1 MQHTYQHLAITTPD
15 VVLSTPQLTT
25 NSAVLVLTDAVVA
38 RGQRAWN
45 RIKATAAEQR
55 ELWREVGEAL
65 LVGRRMHKS
74 DKLFGQWVKEH
85 GFDDLDRRDRVSA
98 MWLAEHWGLL
108 SHGETVAGL
117 THPRRIKEWYEEQ
130 QHTALLPADLS
141 DIQAESIETIELD
154 ERSAEKVAK
163 LSRRAK
169 AGDEGSAIAQ
179 RHIEALA
186 KKHNTTVQKLEEA
199 AAVAAP
205 AAYHCFTPK
214 QIEALTEVRESVM
227 ATIPELEKDGLS
239 REAIAA
245 VFMNVARMLLN
256 EARQ

>member
-1 MQHTYQHLAITTPD
+1 MQHTYQNLTITTPD

-25 NSAVLVLTDAVVA
+25 NSAVLGLTDAVVA

-85 GFDDLDRRDRVSA
+85 GFDDMHRNYRSAA
-98 MWLAEHWGLL
+98 MWLAQNWEAATASSTCTSDPIQLQ
-108 SHGETVAGL
+108 
-117 THPRRIKEWYEEQ
+117 KDFNEQ
-130 QHTALLPADLS
+130 QQTALLPADLS

-154 ERSAEKVAK
+154 ERAGEKVAK
-163 LSRRAK
+163 LIRRAQ
-169 AGDEGSAIAQ
+169 AGDEGSAIAK
-179 RHIEALA
+179 RHVDALA
-186 KKHNTTVQKLEEA
+186 KKHNTTVEKLEEA
-199 AAVAAP
+199 ASIAAP
-205 AAYHCFTPK
+205 ATFFRFNPQQLA
-214 QIEALTEVRESVM
+214 ALQDFRETVM
-227 ATIPELEKDGLS
+227 ATVEEMEKFGLT

-245 VFMNVARMLLN
+245 VFINAAKMI
-256 EARQ
+256 RQPSLH

>member
-1 MQHTYQHLAITTPD
+1 MT
-15 VVLSTPQLTT
+15 
-25 NSAVLVLTDAVVA
+25 AVIQMTDAVVA
-38 RGQRAWN
+38 RGQRAWH
-45 RIKATAAEQR
+45 RIKATATEQR

-74 DKLFGQWVKEH
+74 DKLFGQWIKEQ
-85 GFDDLDRRDRVSA
+85 GFDDMPSTTRKDAL
-98 MWLAEHWGLL
+98 WLASNWSLL
-108 SHGETVAGL
+108 DNGCPVDASHPT
-117 THPRRIKEWYEEQ
+117 RIRQWFNEQ

-169 AGDEGSAIAQ
+169 AGDEGSAIAK

-199 AAVAAP
+199 AAVTSP
-205 AAYHCFTPK
+205 AAYYCFTPA
-214 QIEALTEVRESVM
+214 QIEALKEVRESVM
-227 ATIPELEKDGLS
+227 ATIPELESDGLS

-245 VFMNVARMLLN
+245 VFMNVAKMLLN

>member
-1 MQHTYQHLAITTPD
+1 MQDHVQHLTKTLGPTL
-15 VVLSTPQLTT
+15 LSSEQLFQT
-25 NSAVLVLTDAVVA
+25 NSLMVATDAVVA

-65 LVGRRMHKS
+65 LVGRKQNPS
-74 DKLFGQWVKEH
+74 NQGFSKWCKEM
-85 GFDDLDRRDRVSA
+85 GFDDLDRRVRADA
-98 MWLAEHWGLL
+98 MWLASL
-108 SHGETVAGL
+108 SGNQTTAWPSGISNPGEL
-117 THPRRIKEWYEEQ
+117 RRWFNEQ

-199 AAVAAP
+199 AAVTSP
-205 AAYHCFTPK
+205 AAYYCFTPA
-214 QIEALTEVRESVM
+214 QIEALENVRNAVM
-227 ATIPELEKDGLS
+227 ATIPELEGEGLS
-239 REAIAA
+239 RPAVGAI
-245 VFMNVARMLLN
+245 FINVGRMLLS
-256 EARQ
+256 EA

>member
-1 MQHTYQHLAITTPD
+1 MQHTYQDLATATPNT
-15 VVLSTPQLTT
+15 VLSTPQPTT
-25 NSAVLVLTDAVVA
+25 NSAVLILTDAVVA
-38 RGQRAWN
+38 RGQRAWH

-65 LVGRRMHKS
+65 LVGRKQNPS
-74 DKLFGQWVKEH
+74 NQGFSKWCKEM
-85 GFDDLDRRDRVSA
+85 GFDDMNPRVRSDA
-98 MWLAEHWGLL
+98 MWMAENPAVFQSLENGI
-108 SHGETVAGL
+108 
-117 THPRRIKEWYEEQ
+117 THPTALRQYAKEQ
-130 QHTALLPADLS
+130 QNTALLPADLS

-169 AGDEGSAIAQ
+169 AGDEGSAIAK

-199 AAVAAP
+199 AAVTSP
-205 AAYHCFTPK
+205 AAYYCFTPA
-214 QIEALTEVRESVM
+214 QIEALKEVRESVM
-227 ATIPELEKDGLS
+227 ATIPELESDGLS

-245 VFMNVARMLLN
+245 VFMNVAKMLLN

>member
-1 MQHTYQHLAITTPD
+1 MKETVQPPTTPLSTT
-15 VVLSTPQLTT
+15 VLSTPQLFPN
-25 NSAVLVLTDAVVA
+25 NSLMVMTDAVVA

-74 DKLFGQWVKEH
+74 DKLFGQWCKEQ
-85 GFDDLDRRDRVSA
+85 GFDDLDRRRRSDA
-98 MWLAEHWGLL
+98 MWLAEHW
-108 SHGETVAGL
+108 AGVQSL
-117 THPRRIKEWYEEQ
+117 DSSEGHPTNLRNLYNEQ
-130 QHTALLPADLS
+130 QHAALLPADLS

-179 RHIEALA
+179 RHIDALA

-199 AAVAAP
+199 AAVASP
-205 AAYHCFTPK
+205 AAYHCFTPA
-214 QIEALTEVRESVM
+214 QIEALKEVRESVM
-227 ATIPELEKDGLS
+227 ATIPELESDGLS

-245 VFMNVARMLLN
+245 VFMNVAKMLLKGE
-256 EARQ
+256 EA

>member
-1 MQHTYQHLAITTPD
+1 M
-15 VVLSTPQLTT
+15 
-25 NSAVLVLTDAVVA
+25 TDAVVA
-38 RGQRAWN
+38 RGQRAWH

-74 DKLFGQWVKEH
+74 DKLFGQWIKEQ
-85 GFDDLDRRDRVSA
+85 GFDDMPSTTRKDAL
-98 MWLAEHWGLL
+98 WLASNWSLL
-108 SHGETVAGL
+108 DNGCPVDASHPT
-117 THPRRIKEWYEEQ
+117 RIRQWFNEQ

-199 AAVAAP
+199 AAVTSP
-205 AAYHCFTPK
+205 AAYYCFTPA
-214 QIEALTEVRESVM
+214 QIETLENVRNAVM
-227 ATIPELEKDGLS
+227 ATIPELEGEGLS
-239 REAIAA
+239 RPAIAA
-245 VFMNVARMLLN
+245 IFINVARMLLN

>member
-1 MQHTYQHLAITTPD
+1 MQHTYQDLATATPNT
-15 VVLSTPQLTT
+15 VLSTPQLTT
-25 NSAVLVLTDAVVA
+25 NSAVLILTDAVVA
-38 RGQRAWN
+38 RGQRAWH

-85 GFDDLDRRDRVSA
+85 GFDDMHRNYRSAA
-98 MWLAEHWGLL
+98 MWLAQNWEAATASSTCTSDPIQLQ
-108 SHGETVAGL
+108 
-117 THPRRIKEWYEEQ
+117 KDFNEQ
-130 QHTALLPADLS
+130 KQTALLPADLS

-199 AAVAAP
+199 AAVTAP

-214 QIEALTEVRESVM
+214 QIAAFENVRNAVM
-227 ATIPELEKDGLS
+227 ATIPELEGEGLS
-239 REAIAA
+239 RPAIASI
-245 VFMNVARMLLN
+245 FMNVARMLLN

>member
-1 MQHTYQHLAITTPD
+1 MT
-15 VVLSTPQLTT
+15 
-25 NSAVLVLTDAVVA
+25 AVIQMTDAVVA
-38 RGQRAWN
+38 RGQRAWH

-85 GFDDLDRRDRVSA
+85 GFDDIKPRTRSAA
-98 MWLAEHWGLL
+98 MWLAETY
-108 SHGETVAGL
+108 SAMVADYPPEI
-117 THPRRIKEWYEEQ
+117 THPVALQEWFNEQ

-169 AGDEGSAIAQ
+169 AGDEGSAIAK

-199 AAVAAP
+199 AAVTSP
-205 AAYHCFTPK
+205 AAYYCFTPA
-214 QIEALTEVRESVM
+214 QIEALKEVRESVM
-227 ATIPELEKDGLS
+227 ATIPELESDGLS

-245 VFMNVARMLLN
+245 VFMNVAKMLLN

>member
-1 MQHTYQHLAITTPD
+1 MQHTYQDLATATPN
-15 VVLSTPQLTT
+15 VVLNTPQLTT
-25 NSAVLVLTDAVVA
+25 NSAVLILTDAVVA
-38 RGQRAWN
+38 RGQRAWH

-65 LVGRRMHKS
+65 LVGRRMHKADQKFS
-74 DKLFGQWVKEH
+74 QWCKENGFG
-85 GFDDLDRRDRVSA
+85 DMDRRVRADA
-98 MWLAEHWGLL
+98 MWWAEVSGNQTPEWP
-108 SHGETVAGL
+108 SAISNPGEL
-117 THPRRIKEWYEEQ
+117 RRWFNEQ
-130 QHTALLPADLS
+130 QHRALLPAELS

-199 AAVAAP
+199 AAVTSP
-205 AAYHCFTPK
+205 AAYYCFTPA
-214 QIEALTEVRESVM
+214 QIEALKEVRESVM
-227 ATIPELEKDGLS
+227 ATIPELESDGLS

-245 VFMNVARMLLN
+245 VFMNVAKMLLN

>member
-1 MQHTYQHLAITTPD
+1 MQHTYQDLATVTPNT
-15 VVLSTPQLTT
+15 VLSTPQLTT
-25 NSAVLVLTDAVVA
+25 NSAVLILTDAVVA

-65 LVGRRMHKS
+65 LVGRRMHKADQKFS
-74 DKLFGQWVKEH
+74 QWCKENGFGDMHRKA
-85 GFDDLDRRDRVSA
+85 RANA
-98 MWLAEHWGLL
+98 MWWAEVGRDV
-108 SHGETVAGL
+108 TPPADL
-117 THPRRIKEWYEEQ
+117 THPTNIRDWFNEQ
-130 QHTALLPADLS
+130 KQTALLPADLS

-179 RHIEALA
+179 RHIEAPA

-199 AAVAAP
+199 AAVTSP
-205 AAYHCFTPK
+205 AAYYCFTPA
-214 QIEALTEVRESVM
+214 QIEALKEVRESVM
-227 ATIPELEKDGLS
+227 ATIPELESDGLS

-245 VFMNVARMLLN
+245 VFMNVAKMLLN

>member
-1 MQHTYQHLAITTPD
+1 MQDHVQHLTKTLGPTL
-15 VVLSTPQLTT
+15 LSSEQLFQT
-25 NSAVLVLTDAVVA
+25 NSLMVATDAVVA

-65 LVGRRMHKS
+65 LVGRRMHKADQKFS
-74 DKLFGQWVKEH
+74 QWCKENGFG
-85 GFDDLDRRDRVSA
+85 DMDRRYRADA
-98 MWLAEHWGLL
+98 MWLAEVSRSGTPAWPEGLSDPKRL
-108 SHGETVAGL
+108 
-117 THPRRIKEWYEEQ
+117 REWFNEQ
-130 QHTALLPADLS
+130 QHRALLPADLS
-141 DIQAESIETIELD
+141 DIQAESVETIELD

-239 REAIAA
+239 REAIASI
-245 VFMNVARMLLN
+245 FMNVARMLLS
-256 EARQ
+256 EA

>member
-1 MQHTYQHLAITTPD
+1 MQHTYQDLATATPN

-25 NSAVLVLTDAVVA
+25 NSAVLILTDAVVA

-65 LVGRRMHKS
+65 LVGRRMHKADQKFS
-74 DKLFGQWVKEH
+74 QWCKEM
-85 GFDDLDRRDRVSA
+85 GFDMRPQVRSDV
-98 MWLAEHWGLL
+98 MWWASEGY
-108 SHGETVAGL
+108 TACKPPADL
-117 THPRRIKEWYEEQ
+117 THPTHLRQWAREQ
-130 QHTALLPADLS
+130 KQTALLPADLS

-169 AGDEGSAIAQ
+169 AGDEGSAIAK

-199 AAVAAP
+199 AAVTSP
-205 AAYHCFTPK
+205 AAYYCFTPA
-214 QIEALTEVRESVM
+214 QIEALKEVRESVM
-227 ATIPELEKDGLS
+227 ATIPELESDGLS

-245 VFMNVARMLLN
+245 VFMNVAKMLLN

>member
-1 MQHTYQHLAITTPD
+1 M
-15 VVLSTPQLTT
+15 
-25 NSAVLVLTDAVVA
+25 TDAVVA
-38 RGQRAWN
+38 RGQRAWH

-65 LVGRRMHKS
+65 LVGRRMHKADQKFS
-74 DKLFGQWVKEH
+74 QWCKEQ
-85 GFDDLDRRDRVSA
+85 GFEDLKPNTRTNA
-98 MWLAEHWGLL
+98 MWLAENWA
-108 SHGETVAGL
+108 TVTVDLPPDL
-117 THPRRIKEWYEEQ
+117 THPENIRQWAREQ
-130 QHTALLPADLS
+130 KQTALLPADLS

-169 AGDEGSAIAQ
+169 AGDEGSAIAK

-199 AAVAAP
+199 AAVTSP
-205 AAYHCFTPK
+205 AAYHCFTPA
-214 QIEALTEVRESVM
+214 QIEALKEVRESVM
-227 ATIPELEKDGLS
+227 ATIPELESDGLS

-245 VFMNVARMLLN
+245 VFMNVAKMLLN

>member
-1 MQHTYQHLAITTPD
+1 MT
-15 VVLSTPQLTT
+15 
-25 NSAVLVLTDAVVA
+25 AVIQMTDAVVA
-38 RGQRAWN
+38 RGQRAWH

-74 DKLFGQWVKEH
+74 DKLFGQWCKEQ
-85 GFDDLDRRDRVSA
+85 GFDDMHRNYRSAA
-98 MWLAEHWGLL
+98 MWLAQNWEAATASSTCTSDPIQLQ
-108 SHGETVAGL
+108 
-117 THPRRIKEWYEEQ
+117 KDFNEQ
-130 QHTALLPADLS
+130 KQTALLPADLS
-141 DIQAESIETIELD
+141 DIQAETIELD

-199 AAVAAP
+199 AAVTSP
-205 AAYHCFTPK
+205 AAYYCFTPAK
-214 QIEALTEVRESVM
+214 IEALKEVRESVM
-227 ATIPELEKDGLS
+227 ATIPELESDGLS

-245 VFMNVARMLLN
+245 VFMNVAKMLLN

>member
-1 MQHTYQHLAITTPD
+1 MKDTVQHLTTTLPKTL
-15 VVLSTPQLTT
+15 LSTPQLFPTT
-25 NSAVLVLTDAVVA
+25 SLMVQTDAVVV

-74 DKLFGQWVKEH
+74 DKLFGQWCKEQ
-85 GFDDLDRRDRVSA
+85 GFSDVHPRYRSA
-98 MWLAEHWGLL
+98 AIWLAQNWEASRSVTPG
-108 SHGETVAGL
+108 SSD
-117 THPRRIKEWYEEQ
+117 PIQIQKEFNEQ
-130 QHTALLPADLS
+130 KQTALLPADLS

-179 RHIEALA
+179 RHIDALA

-199 AAVAAP
+199 AAVTTP
-205 AAYHCFTPK
+205 AAYYCFTPA
-214 QIEALTEVRESVM
+214 QIEALENVRNAVM
-227 ATIPELEKDGLS
+227 ATIPELEGEGLS
-239 REAIAA
+239 RQAIAA
-245 VFMNVARMLLN
+245 IFINVARMLLS
-256 EARQ
+256 ESRP

>member
-1 MQHTYQHLAITTPD
+1 M
-15 VVLSTPQLTT
+15 
-25 NSAVLVLTDAVVA
+25 
-38 RGQRAWN
+38 
-45 RIKATAAEQR
+45 
-55 ELWREVGEAL
+55 
-65 LVGRRMHKS
+65 GRKQNPS
-74 DKLFGQWVKEH
+74 NQGFSKWCKEM
-85 GFDDLDRRDRVSA
+85 GFDDMNPRVRSDA
-98 MWLAEHWGLL
+98 MWMAENPAVFQSLENGI
-108 SHGETVAGL
+108 
-117 THPRRIKEWYEEQ
+117 THPTALRQYAKEQ

-154 ERSAEKVAK
+154 ERSAEKAAK

-169 AGDEGSAIAQ
+169 AGDEGSAIAK

-199 AAVAAP
+199 AAFASP
-205 AAYHCFTPK
+205 AAYYCFTPA
-214 QIEALTEVRESVM
+214 QIEALKEVRESVM
-227 ATIPELEKDGLS
+227 ATIPELESDGLS